1 MTNLTFTVNNKKH
14 TLEIETGE
22 MLSDVLRYRLG
33 LTGTKISCGE
43 AECGV
48 CTVLVDGEPILSCN
62 YPAEKAEGKEIT
74 TIEGLAKD
82 EELHPVQEAFVK
94 HGAVQCGFCTP
105 GQIMTATALLNEKPN
120 PTDKDIE
127 YALNDTLC
135 RCGTYPMITNAIHAA
150 ADKINK
156 GNGDRISHI

>member
-1 MTNLTFTVNNKKH
+1 MTTLNFVVNNH
-14 TLEIETGE
+14 EHQLEIEVGE

-62 YPAEKAEGKEIT
+62 YPALKAAGKHII
-74 TIEGLAKD
+74 TIEGLSD
-82 EELHPVQEAFVK
+82 GETLHPVQEAFIK

-105 GQIMTATALLNEKPN
+105 GQIMTAPH
-120 PTDKDIE
+120 
-127 YALNDTLC
+127 Y
-135 RCGTYPMITNAIHAA
+135 
-150 ADKINK
+150 
-156 GNGDRISHI
+156 